1 MQRRAR
7 GEVCVRIES
16 GRPNRGHTEVQ
27 KGNCEHPQ
35 ETFMLHN
42 NLRNYPRPT
51 LYRSPCNHRA
61 QRRRQVFPRA
71 HLRRL
76 DLMSLAMR
84 SDCILI
90 IWRNC
95 RVTILLMRGQVT
107 LVHHRSNF
115 VNTSVKHCLG
125 CGPDVKRKVSPAAGS
140 RARTDYLFSP
150 TRRTNSWKR
159 GSLRSGSYVGS
170 TLRAVRL
177 LERSAAAFSNHPKAL
192 SLSPIPT

>member
-1 MQRRAR
+1 MQSSSAATPSSLSASTLAQTGPYVAGDAIR
-7 GEVCVRIES
+7 
-16 GRPNRGHTEVQ
+16 
-27 KGNCEHPQ
+27 
-35 ETFMLHN
+35 LH
-42 NLRNYPRPT
+42 
-51 LYRSPCNHRA
+51 
-61 QRRRQVFPRA
+61 
-71 HLRRL
+71 
-76 DLMSLAMR
+76 
-84 SDCILI
+84 LI

-95 RVTILLMRGQVT
+95 RVTILLMREQVT

-115 VNTSVKHCLG
+115 VNTSVKHCLA
-125 CGPDVKRKVSPAAGS
+125 CGPDVKRKVSPATGS